1 MATVKTLARKKFVR
15 IACAGWTALA
25 VSLAQ
30 GGTVAYWPMVM
41 DPATGGT
48 ARKIADV
55 SGNNYSLD
63 VMLSDAQAVNTTEG
77 AFSRPPNGPSDVTS
91 ASCVELVNGTSLTVQ
106 PFQRGTGTQS
116 QTSDPLVL
124 AMGLRHDFTIEGY
137 MYVKSLKHA
146 QDNNRDTIIAF
157 SGMNGNGDW
166 IWNLT
171 ETAQNSNMR
180 NVVVA
185 IRGNGPSVANS
196 GILATIDDGEILGGW
211 HHYALV
217 FKLNEGG
224 GKSRWTFYLDGVN
237 RGSQQMNNHAENQ
250 NVQHDRFLLGGAG
263 SSSKKVF
270 DAKLAFWRVSDEA
283 LPSGSLLCHQAFPT
297 TVAYWPMNVI
307 TSFYDNASQAIVPD
321 AADERNSLKV
331 RNPNYGGVSWTAND
345 IGWTTPPN
353 PDADLAAASVSC
365 WSKMMVGSGNNTTQI
380 NNQYQP
386 VFTTVTN
393 APVLEATKLC
403 KSFTIEGFV
412 KFTELPADSS
422 KNQMFI
428 YNTLAERGGWCWNL
442 YGTDANGCLAM
453 KVSYANNSS
462 GNRSTLTLNNQFR
475 AEELLNV
482 WNHYALTFTPDNG
495 SGKTEWRFYFNG
507 RIRGMSN
514 AMSAYGDYEF
524 EVPRF
529 CISGAGSSAN
539 PQALCGDI
547 TCWRISN
554 KALTPPELLCGGE
567 MPTIPVGS
575 FVWKGAEDSAEWSTG
590 SALNWEK
597 DGERVS
603 WANANDVYFDDSYVT
618 NLVQITG
625 TVTPAS
631 INVIAD
637 SNMRLD
643 LDSTRSSILG
653 DGCTNFVK
661 RGIGTFEIYYPNNA
675 STRLVR
681 WACPIEVRE
690 GCLRVNAANANSAL
704 GDASRGYEV
713 KIYDNATLSLYSR
726 NVIGSATPDVAND
739 SVFTVY
745 TNGTFDMTCPSGS
758 FSIQALG
765 ALDLLGGNFIAPER
779 CHALGYL
786 LIRNRLTL
794 GCNPGKSPYVF
805 PEAFDQGNTYTARC
819 GITFGRNTEFRVED
833 VTGDA
838 AADGIFNCAVLA
850 RARDGWQDAQNPC
863 GFRKTGGGTMELNK
877 PDGGG
882 GGNTTMPTGV
892 IAVEAG
898 ELRVNVDYSSPSKY
912 TVADGAFLSGT
923 GKVSKVEFA
932 AGAGLRVDAGKA
944 DILELAG
951 ADFAGGGVIEITGV
965 PPEAIDNLRVNCAK
979 VGDPVTGAEN
989 LANWTVKA
997 DGVQVPGVTVH
1008 MREGVLRASV
1018 LKGTCILFR

>member
-1 MATVKTLARKKFVR
+1 MATVKTLAEKSFAR
-15 IACAGWTALA
+15 IACAGLVAFA

-48 ARKIADV
+48 ARKVADV

-63 VMLSDAQAVNTTEG
+63 VMLSDAQVVNTTEG
-77 AFSRPPNGPSDVTS
+77 AFSRPPDGPSDVTA
-91 ASCVELVNGTSLTVQ
+91 ASCVEMVNGTSLTVQ

-157 SGMNGNGDW
+157 SGVNGTGDW
-166 IWNLT
+166 LWNLT
-171 ETAQNSNMR
+171 ETAPNSNKR
-180 NVVVA
+180 NVVVTLRKNNA
-185 IRGNGPSVANS
+185 IANS
-196 GILATIDDGEILGGW
+196 GVLATVDDDEILGGW

-217 FKLNEGG
+217 FTFNEAGS
-224 GKSRWTFYLDGVN
+224 KSRWTFYLDGVN

-250 NVQHDRFLLGGAG
+250 NVQHDRFQLGGAG

-283 LPSGSLLCHQAFPT
+283 LPSGSLLCYQAFPT

-321 AADERNSLKV
+321 AADERNTLKV
-331 RNPNYGGVSWTAND
+331 RDPSKGGVSWTAND

-353 PDADLAAASVSC
+353 PDADLAAAGVSC
-365 WSKMMVGSGNNTTQI
+365 RSKTKVSSGNNTTKI

-386 VFTTVTN
+386 VFMTVTN

-442 YGTDANGCLAM
+442 YGADANGCLAM

-482 WNHYALTFTPDNG
+482 WNHYALTFTPDTS

-507 RIRGMSN
+507 RLLGKSN
-514 AMSAYGDYEF
+514 VMPAYGDYAF
-524 EVPRF
+524 TNPKF
-529 CISGAGSSAN
+529 LMSGAGSGAN
-539 PQALCGDI
+539 PQSLCGDM
-547 TCWRISN
+547 TCWRVSN
-554 KALTPPELLCGGE
+554 RALAPREFLCGATA
-567 MPTIPVGS
+567 PTIPAGA
-575 FVWKGAEDSAEWSTG
+575 FVWKGSADSAEWSTG
-590 SALNWEK
+590 NAANWTS
-597 DGERVS
+597 DGEPVA
-603 WANANDVYFDDSYVT
+603 WTDAKDAYFDDTCAT
-618 NLVQITG
+618 NRVEITG
-625 TVTPAS
+625 TVNPAS
-631 INVIAD
+631 INVTAD
-637 SNMRLD
+637 SDLRLD
-643 LDSTRSSILG
+643 FNNNRSSVLG
-653 DGCTNFVK
+653 AGCTNFVK
-661 RGIGTFEIYYPNNA
+661 RGFGTFEIYYGNNT
-675 STRLVR
+675 STNLVR
-681 WACPIEVRE
+681 GAFPIEVRE
-690 GCLRVNAANANSAL
+690 GCLKVCAANSNSAL
-704 GDASRGYEV
+704 GDAARGYEV
-713 KIYDNATLSLYSR
+713 KVYDHAKLWLYTR

-745 TNGTFDMTCPSGS
+745 TNGTFDMSCSG
-758 FSIQALG
+758 FNIQAIG
-765 ALDLLGGNFIAPER
+765 TLDLLGGNFVAPSV
-779 CHALGYL
+779 CHPLGYL

-805 PEAFDQGNTYTARC
+805 PDVLDQNADLSC

-850 RARDGWQDAQNPC
+850 RTRDGWQNAQNPC
-863 GFRKTGGGTMELNK
+863 GFRKTGGGTMELNNPYK
-877 PDGGG
+877 GVSGAHAR
-882 GGNTTMPTGV
+882 PTGE

-898 ELRVNVDYSSPSKY
+898 ELRVNVDYSLASKY

-932 AGAGLRVDAGKA
+932 AGAGLRVDAGNT
-944 DILELAG
+944 DVLELAG
-951 ADFAGGGVIEITGV
+951 ADFAGGGVIEISGV
-965 PPEAIDNLRVNCAK
+965 PAEAVDNLRVTCARI
-979 VGDPVTGAEN
+979 GNPVTGAAN
-989 LANWTVKA
+989 LAGWTVKV
-997 DGVQVPGVTVH
+997 DGVQVPGVAVCL
-1008 MREGVLRASV
+1008 REGFLKASV

>member
-1 MATVKTLARKKFVR
+1 MATVKTLAGKKFVR
-15 IACAGWTALA
+15 IACAGLVAFA
-25 VSLAQ
+25 VSLTQ

-48 ARKIADV
+48 ARKVADV
-55 SGNNYSLD
+55 SGNGYDLD
-63 VMLSDAQAVNTTEG
+63 VKLKDTQAVNTAEG
-77 AFSRPPNGPSDVTS
+77 SFSRPPNGPSDVTA
-91 ASCVELVNGTSLTVQ
+91 ASCVEMVNGTSLTTQ
-106 PFQRGTGTQS
+106 PFQRGTGTEN

-124 AMGLRHDFTIEGY
+124 ATGLRHDFTIEGY

-185 IRGNGPSVANS
+185 IRGNGPSVSNS

-217 FKLNEGG
+217 FKFNEGS

-297 TVAYWPMNVI
+297 TVAYWPMNVV
-307 TSFYDNASQAIVPD
+307 TSFYDNASRPVVPD
-321 AADERNSLKV
+321 AADERNTLKV
-331 RNPNYGGVSWTAND
+331 RNPNSGGVSWTNND

-353 PDADLAAASVSC
+353 PDADLSAAGVSC
-365 WSKMMVGSGNNTTQI
+365 LSKTMVRSGNNTTMI

-393 APVLEATKLC
+393 APVLEATKLN
-403 KSFTIEGFV
+403 KSFTVEGYV
-412 KFTELPADSS
+412 KFTTLPVDNS

-428 YNTLAERGGWCWNL
+428 YNTLGELGGWCWNL
-442 YGTDANGCLAM
+442 YGADGNGYLSM
-453 KVSYANNSS
+453 KVTYGFGGTNRGMVTL
-462 GNRSTLTLNNQFR
+462 GNRFR

-507 RIRGMSN
+507 RIRGRSDTMP
-514 AMSAYGDYEF
+514 AYGDYAF
-524 EVPRF
+524 ESPKF
-529 CISGAGSSAN
+529 NMSGAGSGAN
-539 PQALCGDI
+539 PQSLCGDL
-547 TCWRISN
+547 TCWRVSN

-590 SALNWEK
+590 SALNWEN
-597 DGERVS
+597 DGDRVS
-603 WANANDVYFDDSYVT
+603 WTNAKDAYFDDSYVT
-618 NLVQITG
+618 NRVQITG
-625 TVTPAS
+625 TVNPAS

-637 SNMRLD
+637 SDLRLD
-643 LDSTRSSILG
+643 FDSNRSSVLG

-661 RGIGTFEIYYPNNA
+661 RGIGTFEIYGGSANF
-675 STRLVR
+675 VR
-681 WACPIEVRE
+681 GARPIEVRE
-690 GCLRVNAANANSAL
+690 GCLKVNAANSNCAL
-704 GDASRGYEV
+704 GDASLGYEV
-713 KIYDNATLSLYSR
+713 KVYDHATLSLYAR

-745 TNGTFDMTCPSGS
+745 TNGTFDMSCSG
-758 FSIQALG
+758 FNIQALG
-765 ALDLLGGNFIAPER
+765 TLDFLGGNFVAPSV
-779 CHALGYL
+779 CHPLGYL

-794 GCNPGKSPYVF
+794 GCNAGKRPYVF
-805 PEAFDQGNTYTARC
+805 PDVPDQNASLAC

-833 VTGDA
+833 VTDDA

-850 RARDGWQDAQNPC
+850 RARDGWQDAEHPC
-863 GFRKTGGGTMELNK
+863 GFRKTGGGTMELNNPYK
-877 PDGGG
+877 GGG
-882 GGNTTMPTGV
+882 GQHTRPTGV

-898 ELRVNVDYSSPSKY
+898 ELGVNVDYSTASKY
-912 TVADGAFLSGT
+912 AVADGAFLSGT

-932 AGAGLRVDAGKA
+932 AGAGLRVDATKTDA
-944 DILELAG
+944 LELAG
-951 ADFAGGGVIEITGV
+951 ADFAGGGVIEISGV
-965 PPEAIDNLRVNCAK
+965 PPEAVDNLRVTCAK
-979 VGDPVTGAEN
+979 IGNPVAGSEN
-989 LANWTVKA
+989 LAGWTVTV
-997 DGVQVPGVTVH
+997 DGVQVPGVAIF
-1008 MREGVLRASV
+1008 LRDGFLKAAV

>member
-1 MATVKTLARKKFVR
+1 MSYIQ
-15 IACAGWTALA
+15 IACAGLTAFA

-48 ARKIADV
+48 ARKVADA
-55 SGNNYSLD
+55 SGSGYDLN
-63 VMLSDAQAVNTTEG
+63 VTLSDAQMTNTSEV
-77 AFSRPPNGPSDVTS
+77 AFSCPPNGPSDVTT
-91 ASCVELVNGTSLTVQ
+91 ASCVETVNGTSLTVQ

-124 AMGLRHDFTIEGY
+124 KMGLRHDFTIEGY

-157 SGMNGNGDW
+157 SGVNGNGDW
-166 IWNLT
+166 LWNLT
-171 ETAQNSNMR
+171 ETAQNSNKR
-180 NVVVA
+180 NVVVT
-185 IRGNGPSVANS
+185 IRSSGPSVANS
-196 GILATIDDGEILGGW
+196 GILATIDDSEILGGW

-217 FKLNEGG
+217 FKFNEDGS
-224 GKSRWTFYLDGVN
+224 KSRWSFYLDGVL
-237 RGSQQMNNHAENQ
+237 RGSRTMNNHGENQ
-250 NVQHDRFLLGGAG
+250 NVQHDRFQLGGAG
-263 SSSKKVF
+263 SSAKKVF
-270 DAKLAFWRVSDEA
+270 DAKFAFWRVSDEA
-283 LPSGSLLCHQAFPT
+283 LPSGSLLCYQAFPT

-321 AADERNSLKV
+321 AADERNTLKV

-365 WSKMMVGSGNNTTQI
+365 WSEMMVSSGNNTTKI

-393 APVLEATKLC
+393 APVIEATKLC

-442 YGTDANGCLAM
+442 YGADANGYLAM

-462 GNRSTLTLNNQFR
+462 GSRSTLTLSNQFR

-507 RIRGMSN
+507 RIRGRSDTMP
-514 AMSAYGDYEF
+514 AYGDYAF
-524 EVPRF
+524 ESPKF
-529 CISGAGSSAN
+529 NMSGAGSGAN
-539 PQALCGDI
+539 PQSLCGDM
-547 TCWRISN
+547 TCWRVSN

-590 SALNWEK
+590 SALNWEN
-597 DGERVS
+597 DGDRVS
-603 WANANDVYFDDSYVT
+603 WTNAKDAYFDDSYVT
-618 NLVQITG
+618 NRVQITG
-625 TVTPAS
+625 TVNPAS

-637 SNMRLD
+637 SDLRLD
-643 LDSTRSSILG
+643 FDSNRSSVLG
-653 DGCTNFVK
+653 DGCTNVVK
-661 RGIGTFEIYYPNNA
+661 RGIGTFEIYSGNA
-675 STRLVR
+675 NFVR
-681 WACPIEVRE
+681 GARPIEVRE
-690 GCLRVNAANANSAL
+690 GCLKVNAANSNCAL
-704 GDASRGYEV
+704 GDASLGYEV
-713 KIYDNATLSLYSR
+713 KIYDNATLSLYTR

-745 TNGTFDMTCPSGS
+745 TNGTFDMSCSG
-758 FSIQALG
+758 FNIQALG
-765 ALDLLGGNFIAPER
+765 ALDFLGGNFVAPQV

-794 GCNPGKSPYVF
+794 GCNPGKCPYIF
-805 PEAFDQGNTYTARC
+805 PEARDQGSGNSGAAPC

-850 RARDGWQDAQNPC
+850 RARDGWQDAEHPC
-863 GFRKTGGGTMELNK
+863 GFRKTGGGTMELNNPYK
-877 PDGGG
+877 GGG
-882 GGNTTMPTGV
+882 GQHTRPTGV

-898 ELRVNVDYSSPSKY
+898 ELGVNVDYSTASKY
-912 TVADGAFLSGT
+912 AVADGAFLSGT

-989 LANWTVKA
+989 LAGWTVKV
-997 DGVQVPGVTVH
+997 DGVQVPGVAVFL
-1008 MREGVLRASV
+1008 REGFLKASV

>member
-1 MATVKTLARKKFVR
+1 MTMKKALVQTV
-15 IACAGWTALA
+15 CAGVAVLA
-25 VSLAQ
+25 ESLAW

-48 ARKIADV
+48 SREIADV
-55 SGNNYSLD
+55 AGNHYDLKVN
-63 VMLSDAQAVNTTEG
+63 LSDAQVVNTSEG
-77 AFSRPPNGPSDVTS
+77 AFSRPPNGPADVTAS
-91 ASCVELVNGTSLTVQ
+91 SCVEINNGTSLTAF
-106 PFQRGTGTQS
+106 PFYRGSSSQS
-116 QTSDPLVL
+116 QTSDALIL

-137 MYVKSLKHA
+137 MYVKSLKHPA
-146 QDNNRDTIIAF
+146 SDADTIIAF
-157 SGMNGNGDW
+157 SGVNGTGDW
-166 IWNLT
+166 LWNLT
-171 ETAQNSNMR
+171 EPTPNSNTRYVKVMIR
-180 NVVVA
+180 SGNVVE
-185 IRGNGPSVANS
+185 NS
-196 GILATIDDGEILGGW
+196 GILATIDDAEILGGW

-217 FKLNEGG
+217 FKFDENGS
-224 GKSRWTFYLDGVN
+224 KSRWTFYLDGVN
-237 RGSQQMNNHAENQ
+237 RGSQLMANHAADK
-250 NVQHDRFLLGGAG
+250 NVQHDRFLIGGAG
-263 SSSKKVF
+263 SSAKKVF
-270 DAKLAFWRVSDEA
+270 DAKFAFWRVSDEA
-283 LPSGSLLCHQAFPT
+283 LPSGSLLCHQTFPT

-321 AADERNSLKV
+321 AADERNTLKV
-331 RNPNYGGVSWTAND
+331 RNFSKGGVTWTDND
-345 IGWTTPPN
+345 IGWTTPPI
-353 PDADLAAASVSC
+353 PDADLSAAGVSC
-365 WSKMMVGSGNNTTQI
+365 RSKMMVCSGNNTTKI
-380 NNQYQP
+380 NDQYQP

-393 APVLEATKLC
+393 APVIEATKLN
-403 KSFTIEGFV
+403 KSFTVEGYV
-412 KFTELPADSS
+412 KFTALPADSS
-422 KNQMFI
+422 KNQMFV
-428 YNTLAERGGWCWNL
+428 YNTLGERGGWCWNL
-442 YGTDANGCLAM
+442 YGADGNGFLSM
-453 KVSYANNSS
+453 KVTY
-462 GNRSTLTLNNQFR
+462 GFGGTNRGTVSLGSRFS

-495 SGKTEWRFYFNG
+495 SGKTEWRFFLNG

-514 AMSAYGDYEF
+514 VMPAYGDYEF
-524 EVPRF
+524 ETPRF
-529 CISGAGSSAN
+529 CMSGAGSSAN
-539 PQALCGDI
+539 PQALCGDM
-547 TCWRISN
+547 TCWRVSN
-554 KALTPPELLCGGE
+554 KVLTPPELLCGGE
-567 MPTIPVGS
+567 MPTIPVGA
-575 FVWKGAEDSAEWSTG
+575 FVWKGAADSAEWSTG

-618 NLVQITG
+618 NRVLVTG

-637 SNMRLD
+637 SNLRLD
-643 LDSTRSSILG
+643 LDSTRSSVLG

-675 STRLVR
+675 STHLVR

-690 GCLRVNAANANSAL
+690 GCLKVNAANSNSAL

-726 NVIGSATPDVAND
+726 NVIGSATPEVANY

-745 TNGTFDMTCPSGS
+745 TNGTFDMSCASGS

-765 ALDLLGGNFIAPER
+765 SLDLLGGNFVAPER

-805 PEAFDQGNTYTARC
+805 PEVFDQGNAYAARC

-863 GFRKTGGGTMELNK
+863 GFRKTGGGTMELNN
-877 PDGGG
+877 PYGGG
-882 GGNTTMPTGV
+882 GGNTTRPTGV

-932 AGAGLRVDAGKA
+932 AGAGMRVDATKA
-944 DILELAG
+944 DVLELVG
-951 ADFAGGGVIEITGV
+951 ADFAGGGVIEVSGV
-965 PPEAIDNLRVNCAK
+965 PPAAVDNLRVNCAK
-979 VGDPVTGAEN
+979 VGNPVTGDAN
-989 LANWTVKA
+989 LSGWTVKV
-997 DGVQVPGVTVH
+997 DGVVVPRAAVSLNG
-1008 MREGVLRASV
+1008 GFLRVSAIN
-1018 LKGTCILFR
+1018 GTYIIFR

>member
-1 MATVKTLARKKFVR
+1 MATRKALVQ
-15 IACAGWTALA
+15 IMCAGWTALT

-55 SGNNYSLD
+55 GGNNYTLD

-77 AFSRPPNGPSDVTS
+77 AFSRPPNGPSDVTA
-91 ASCVELVNGTSLTVQ
+91 ASCVELVDGTSLTVQ
-106 PFQRGTGTQS
+106 PFQRGTANQN

-157 SGMNGNGDW
+157 SGVNGNGDW
-166 IWNLT
+166 LWNLT
-171 ETAQNSNMR
+171 ETAQNSNKR
-180 NVVVA
+180 NVVVT
-185 IRGNGPSVANS
+185 IRSTGPSVANS
-196 GILATIDDGEILGGW
+196 GILATIDDSEMLGGW

-217 FKLNEGG
+217 FKFNEGG

-250 NVQHDRFLLGGAG
+250 NVQHDRFQLGGAG
-263 SSSKKVF
+263 SSAKKVF
-270 DAKLAFWRVSDEA
+270 DAKFAFWRVSDEA

-365 WSKMMVGSGNNTTQI
+365 WSKMMVSSGNNTTKI

-393 APVLEATKLC
+393 APVLEATKLDR
-403 KSFTIEGFV
+403 SFTIEGFV

-428 YNTLAERGGWCWNL
+428 YNTLAEKGGWCWNL
-442 YGTDANGCLAM
+442 YGADANGYLAM

-462 GNRSTLTLNNQFR
+462 GSRSTLTLSNQFR

-507 RIRGMSN
+507 RIRGRSDTMP
-514 AMSAYGDYEF
+514 AYGDYAF
-524 EVPRF
+524 ESPKF
-529 CISGAGSSAN
+529 NMSGAGSGAN
-539 PQALCGDI
+539 PQSLCGDL
-547 TCWRISN
+547 TCWRVSN

-590 SALNWEK
+590 SALNWEN
-597 DGERVS
+597 DGDRVS
-603 WANANDVYFDDSYVT
+603 WTNAKDAYFDDSYVT
-618 NLVQITG
+618 NRVQITG
-625 TVTPAS
+625 TVNPAS

-637 SNMRLD
+637 SDLRLD
-643 LDSTRSSILG
+643 FDSNRSSVLG

-661 RGIGTFEIYYPNNA
+661 RGIGTFEIYGGSANF
-675 STRLVR
+675 VR
-681 WACPIEVRE
+681 GARPIEVRE
-690 GCLRVNAANANSAL
+690 GCLKVNAANSNCAL
-704 GDASRGYEV
+704 GDASLGYEV
-713 KIYDNATLSLYSR
+713 KVYDHATLSLYAR

-745 TNGTFDMTCPSGS
+745 TNGTFDMSCSG
-758 FSIQALG
+758 FNIQALG
-765 ALDLLGGNFIAPER
+765 TLDFLGGNFVAPAK
-779 CHALGYL
+779 CHPLGYL

-794 GCNPGKSPYVF
+794 GCNPGKRPYVF
-805 PEAFDQGNTYTARC
+805 PDVPDQNASLAC

-833 VTGDA
+833 VTDDA

-850 RARDGWQDAQNPC
+850 RARDGWQDAEHPC
-863 GFRKTGGGTMELNK
+863 GFRKTGGGTMELNNPYK
-877 PDGGG
+877 GGG
-882 GGNTTMPTGV
+882 GQHTRPTGV

-898 ELRVNVDYSSPSKY
+898 ELRVNVDYSTASKY
-912 TVADGAFLSGT
+912 TVTDGAFLSGT
-923 GKVSKVEFA
+923 GKVSTVEFA
-932 AGAGLRVDAGKA
+932 ASAGLRVDAGMA
-944 DILELAG
+944 DVLALAG

-965 PPEAIDNLRVNCAK
+965 PAEAIDNLRVTCAK
-979 VGDPVTGAEN
+979 VGGSVTGTAN
-989 LANWTVKA
+989 LAGWIVKV
-997 DGVQVPGVTVH
+997 DGVQVPGVAVFL
-1008 MREGVLRASV
+1008 REGFLKASV